1 MSYASGTC
9 FDFLQRDHLS
19 YSFKSHHTA
28 SDCKVLA
35 TVFRCVCESA
45 CLTCTNSCVQALKY
59 HWKDL
64 SDLEQVKRLSRKDFP
79 SKFLLWQSLL
89 FLQVVTYNWI
99 FVLWLVIKKLK
110 QYIKQCYGINVCKLM
125 CSQLPLRAI
134 NGAVDLL
141 NLYLENSFK
150 TISIELLIISGK
162 AWLNMWAVQKSQN
175 TSVNLSFLT
184 VVDQTDRYDSDYSA
198 FFHQMLFHW
207 VDTSDIGILS
217 NYWDITTSCEEK
229 KLRKKWTWQSIC
241 CSACTFD

>member
-1 MSYASGTC
+1 MSYASGTW

-28 SDCKVLA
+28 SDCKVLT

-110 QYIKQCYGINVCKLM
+110 QYIKQCYGINVCKLV

-175 TSVNLSFLT
+175 TTVNLSFLT
-184 VVDQTDRYDSDYSA
+184 VVDQTDRYDSDYST

-207 VDTSDIGILS
+207 VDISDIGILN
-217 NYWDITTSCEEK
+217 NYWDTTTSCEEK